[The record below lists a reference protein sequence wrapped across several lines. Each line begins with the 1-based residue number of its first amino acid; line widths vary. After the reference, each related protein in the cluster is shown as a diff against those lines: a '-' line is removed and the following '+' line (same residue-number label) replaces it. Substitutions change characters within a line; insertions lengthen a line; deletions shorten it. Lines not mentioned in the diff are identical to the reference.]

1 MELWWNSLGA
11 ALQLYY
17 AIAFAASALLLLQL
31 LLSLVGFDGDADMD
45 FDTEVHDFGGY
56 LSLRS
61 LTAFFAGFGWGGVVA
76 LRGGMSVLGSS
87 LVAVATGGVL
97 MASVVALMRGLYAMR
112 ASGTLDYSNAIGQV
126 GNVYLPIPP
135 NMEGPGQV
143 EVLVQ
148 GRLAVVQ
155 AFTRAGHRLP
165 NRSRVRVTETL
176 DQQTIVVEPLGG
188 APPATGSRDTAAPD
202 TADTR
207 TPDTHSP
214 KES

>member
-17 AIAFAASALLLLQL
+17 AVAFAASLLLILQL
-31 LLSLVGFDGDADMD
+31 LFAMLGFDGDHDMEMDADG
-45 FDTEVHDFGGY
+45 HDFGGV

-61 LTAFFAGFGWGGVVA
+61 VTAFFAGFGWGGVVA
-76 LRGGMSVLGSS
+76 IRGGLSIFGAT
-87 LVAVATGGVL
+87 LVALATGGVL
-97 MASVVALMRGLYAMR
+97 MAAVVALMRGLYSLR
-112 ASGTLDYSNAIGQV
+112 ASGTLDYRNAVGVV

-155 AFTRAGHRLP
+155 AFTRADQRIP
-165 NRSRVRVTETL
+165 NRARVRVVDTL
-176 DQQTIVVEPLGG
+176 DQQTLVVEPL
-188 APPATGSRDTAAPD
+188 ASSATETA
-202 TADTR
+202 
-207 TPDTHSP
+207 
-214 KES
+214 

>member
-11 ALQLYY
+11 ALQFYY
-17 AIAFAASALLLLQL
+17 AVAFAASTLLMLQL
-31 LLSLVGFDGDADMD
+31 LLTMVGFDGDGDMD

-61 LTAFFAGFGWGGVVA
+61 VTAFFAGFGWGGVVA
-76 LRGGMSVLGSS
+76 IRGGLSVVGATG
-87 LVAVATGGVL
+87 VALATGGLL

-155 AFTRAGHRLP
+155 AFSRADHRLP
-165 NRSRVRVTETL
+165 NRARVRVTETL
-176 DQQTIVVEPLGG
+176 DQQTLVVEPL
-188 APPATGSRDTAAPD
+188 SAAPS
-202 TADTR
+202 
-207 TPDTHSP
+207 TPTPASPDSDSSDTHPP

>member
-17 AIAFAASALLLLQL
+17 AIAFGASLLLVLQL
-31 LLSLVGFDGDADMD
+31 LLALLGFDGDSDMD
-45 FDTEVHDFGGY
+45 FDAEAHDTGGV

-61 LTAFFAGFGWGGVVA
+61 VTSFFAGFGWGGVVA
-76 LRGGMSVLGSS
+76 IRGGLSILGATG
-87 LVAVATGGVL
+87 VALATGGVL
-97 MASVVALMRGLYAMR
+97 MGAVVALMRGLYAMR
-112 ASGTLDYSNAIGQV
+112 ASGTLDYKNAIGVV

-165 NRSRVRVTETL
+165 NQSRVKVVDTL
-176 DQQTIVVEPLGG
+176 DQQTLVVEPLTG
-188 APPATGSRDTAAPD
+188 AASATAADTAPAPADPD
-202 TADTR
+202 TTAPTQ
-207 TPDTHSP
+207 PP